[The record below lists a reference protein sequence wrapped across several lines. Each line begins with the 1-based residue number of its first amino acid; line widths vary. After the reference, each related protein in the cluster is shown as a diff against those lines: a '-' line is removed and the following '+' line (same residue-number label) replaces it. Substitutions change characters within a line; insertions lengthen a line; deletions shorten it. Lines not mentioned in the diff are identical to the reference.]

1 MNKKLLISFLSVLIF
16 SSVSVMADDTATTTD
31 ARPQPPQFEN
41 GTPPDFTKGQG
52 VNEGVNDGVNNGV
65 NIANPPRDFKG
76 SQKSQFNGRRPSK
89 KPDSKPG
96 GDRTPPNWDS
106 SVNGQ
111 NIQDGQPPQFNGSIK
126 DRPPKPPKEKSSASS
141 TES

>member
-16 SSVSVMADDTATTTD
+16 SSVSVMADDTTTTTD

-52 VNEGVNDGVNNGV
+52 IKDGVNM
-65 NIANPPRDFKG
+65 ANPPRNFKDG
-76 SQKSQFNGRRPSK
+76 QNGQFDGRRPSK

-96 GDRTPPNWDS
+96 GDRTPPDWDS
-106 SVNGQ
+106 SSNGQ
-111 NIQDGQPPQFNGSIK
+111 IFQDSQSPQFNGSNLK
-126 DRPPKPPKEKSSASS
+126 DRQPKPPKEKNSTSS

>member
-52 VNEGVNDGVNNGV
+52 VNEGVN
-65 NIANPPRDFKG
+65 IANPPRDFKG
-76 SQKSQFNGRRPSK
+76 GQNGRFDGRRPSK